1 MNAFRRY
8 SSLVS
13 RVHRYTFLAGVGAA
27 LGATGCTGE
36 LTGDGPAVINGGN
49 GVNGGGAAVGGGGGP
64 PIDKPPIA
72 TPAGLVVGTTVIHRL
87 SRTEYANTVKDLLG
101 ASLTSL
107 DTLPADIGGEG
118 FSKTSVSQAS
128 AASTVQAYEA
138 ASNEVVE
145 AVFKDPKL
153 KARLVTCDLSTG
165 TPCIRS
171 TLETFLPMAWRRP
184 VEAAEV
190 ERLLALADTEAKAGG
205 SAEEQLKLALRAAL
219 ISAKFLYLIEKDPDP
234 ASTAPHKL
242 SGYELANR
250 LSYLIWSSMPDAELT
265 ALAAQGKIDDD
276 AALAQQVTR
285 MLADPDKGA
294 AITNVFAAEWVQLHE
309 VPLKRPDPMLFP
321 MVNDALQ
328 QSMVQQTTKF
338 FQDLVTNGGAIANLV
353 ASDYTFVDAGL
364 AKLYGLKAPQGS
376 GFVKT
381 SLAGTTRIGG
391 LLGQSSILMQ
401 FSNQV
406 RSSAVKRGVWLL
418 DNIFCSPIPP
428 PPPSVAEAIM
438 AEEMDPEFLAKVAKQ
453 TARERLAEH
462 RAPPQCSVCHDF
474 IDPIG
479 LALENY
485 DAVGQYRTMDVGK
498 VIDASGQLQASDPS
512 TAFTDAFGMTALLA
526 KDNRVASCM
535 AQRLLTFGLTRTLN
549 DSELNYVA
557 GLTSGNSD
565 SVAGVITKVVTSTPF
580 RARSGAGL

>member
-1 MNAFRRY
+1 MKAFRCY

-13 RVHRYTFLAGVGAA
+13 RVHHHTFLAVVGAA
-27 LGATGCTGE
+27 LGLGGCTGE
-36 LTGDGPAVINGGN
+36 LTGDAPPVVNGG
-49 GVNGGGAAVGGGGGP
+49 NGGGAAGGSGGGSPPDEQP
-64 PIDKPPIA
+64 PIDPPQ
-72 TPAGLVVGTTVIHRL
+72 GLVVGTTVIHRL
-87 SRTEYANTVKDLLG
+87 SRTEYANTAKDLLG
-101 ASLTSL
+101 VSLASL

-118 FSKTSVSQAS
+118 FSKTSLSQAS
-128 AASTVQAYEA
+128 AANTVQAYEA
-138 ASNEVVE
+138 ASTELVE
-145 AVFKDPKL
+145 AVFKDLEL
-153 KARLVTCDLSTG
+153 KGRLVSCDLSTG
-165 TPCIRS
+165 ATCIRS
-171 TLETFLPMAWRRP
+171 TLQTFLPKAWRRP

-190 ERLLALADTEAKAGG
+190 ERLLALAETEAKAGG
-205 SAEEQLKLALRAAL
+205 SGEEQLKLALRAAL
-219 ISAKFLYLIEKDPDP
+219 LSAKFLYLIEKDSDP
-234 ASTAPHKL
+234 GSTAPHKL

-250 LSYLIWSSMPDAELT
+250 LSYLLWSSMPDAELT
-265 ALAAQGKIDDD
+265 ALAADGKIDDD
-276 AALAQQVTR
+276 AALAQQVKR

-294 AITNVFAAEWVQLHE
+294 AITNAFAAEWVQLQA
-309 VPLKRPDPMLFP
+309 VPLKQPDPMMFP
-321 MVNDALQ
+321 MVNDALKR
-328 QSMVQQTTKF
+328 SMVQQTTMF
-338 FQDLVTNGGAIANLV
+338 FQDLVTNGGPITNLV

-364 AKLYGLKAPQGS
+364 AKLYGLKAPPGS
-376 GFVKT
+376 GFGKV

-406 RSSAVKRGVWLL
+406 RSSAVKRGAWLL

-428 PPPSVAEAIM
+428 PPPDVAQAIM

-453 TARERLAEH
+453 TARERFAEH
-462 RAPPQCSVCHDF
+462 RAPPKCAVCHDS

-498 VIDASGQLQASDPS
+498 VIDASGQLKASEPS

-526 KDNRVASCM
+526 KDNRVASCL

-549 DSELNYVA
+549 ESEIAYVD

-565 SVAGVITKVVTSTPF
+565 SVASVITKVVTSTPF